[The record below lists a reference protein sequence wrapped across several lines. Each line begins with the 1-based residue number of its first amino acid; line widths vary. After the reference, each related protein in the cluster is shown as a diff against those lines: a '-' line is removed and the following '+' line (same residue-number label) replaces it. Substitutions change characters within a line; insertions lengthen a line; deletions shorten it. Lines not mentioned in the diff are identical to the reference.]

1 MCKSK
6 KTDRRK
12 EANRGGTEYSG
23 HRPWRNRKKIRN
35 MLTYA
40 APERILYDL
49 SEIVQE
55 DIKPRS
61 NDPVSVV
68 IYAEL
73 CGVSLAEMKRR
84 FKERGD
90 WPYFAKIKVSI

>member
-1 MCKSK
+1 
-6 KTDRRK
+6 
-12 EANRGGTEYSG
+12 
-23 HRPWRNRKKIRN
+23 

-90 WPYFAKIKVSI
+90 

>member
-1 MCKSK
+1 MKLRIK
-6 KTDRRK
+6 KCAKAKKQTEERRPI
-12 EANRGGTEYSG
+12 EVAQNILAIAPEETE
-23 HRPWRNRKKIRN
+23 KKIRN

-90 WPYFAKIKVSI
+90 